1 MRIGDGR
8 FHVRIVRA
16 IHRPERSFAA
26 DAALEFSRHLLD
38 RALFERIG
46 ATAEQKG
53 GAREEESGDEG
64 LQARRILG
72 KAISDK

>member
-1 MRIGDGR
+1 MHFPDA
-8 FHVRIVRA
+8 RIVGA
-16 IHRPERSFAA
+16 IHRSESSVAG
-26 DAALEFSRHLLD
+26 DTALEFLWHFLH

-53 GAREEESGDEG
+53 GAREKESGSKG

-72 KAISDK
+72 KVISDK

>member
-1 MRIGDGR
+1 MH
-8 FHVRIVRA
+8 FPHVWIVGTIPRSQ
-16 IHRPERSFAA
+16 RPVSS
-26 DAALEFSRHLLD
+26 DAALEFFRHLPH

-72 KAISDK
+72 KVISDK